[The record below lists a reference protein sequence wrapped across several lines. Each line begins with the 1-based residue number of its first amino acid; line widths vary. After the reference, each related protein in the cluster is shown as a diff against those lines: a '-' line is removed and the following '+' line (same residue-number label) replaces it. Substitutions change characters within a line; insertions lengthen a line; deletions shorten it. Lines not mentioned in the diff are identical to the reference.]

1 MWIATATFEPGPNQV
16 KTKRRRRDKQE
27 QRVFKTTDAVYLI
40 LDINLRTDLWSRA
53 TRSNIA
59 GYHFPTHLQTGFLQ
73 LVIHEVGDWDRT
85 NKRWRINVGFWET
98 AHLPIL

>member
-1 MWIATATFEPGPNQV
+1 MWIATAKFEPGPNQV

-27 QRVFKTTDAVYLI
+27 QRVFKTTEAVYLI

-59 GYHFPTHLQTGFLQ
+59 GYHFPTHLQTGPLQ
-73 LVIHEVGDWDRT
+73 LVIHMVNRRERDGLGQD
-85 NKRWRINVGFWET
+85 KQEM
-98 AHLPIL
+98 